1 MKRQSIL
8 IAGLVIALVAS
19 YAVASAQQFGDVPV
33 KILPTTEKGIVKVW
47 FATPVNQD
55 VQIKFFKQN
64 ETLGSYKVEKA
75 NYPNGFSKKYDL
87 SKVPY
92 GNLWVEVSSPSLDV
106 TYKLVPSKDG
116 HTFEA
121 QLETTTYNHTVVAA
135 NN

>member
-8 IAGLVIALVAS
+8 IAGLVTALVAS

-33 KILPTTEKGIVKVW
+33 KILPTAEKGVVKVW

-55 VQIKFFKQN
+55 VQVKFFDKN
-64 ETLGSYKVEKA
+64 GTLGSYKVDKA
-75 NYPNGFSKKYDL
+75 NYPKGFSKKYDL
-87 SKVPY
+87 SSVSF
-92 GNLWVEVSSPSLDV
+92 GNLWIEVSSPSLDV
-106 TYKLVPSKDG
+106 IYKLVPTKDG
-116 HTFEA
+116 RSFEA